1 VDNGVSFFS
10 AVPFWGIFKTPRIQS
25 FAYIP
30 KALDPDVLIADRLEG
45 LREGDVAMLEDRRFC
60 SDFESVIFLPLH
72 GPPTRTD
79 ALSG

>member
-1 VDNGVSFFS
+1 VDNGGFLFFGGS
-10 AVPFWGIFKTPRIQS
+10 VLGIFKTPRIQS

-30 KALDPDVLIADRLEG
+30 KALDPGVLIADRLEG
-45 LREGDVAMLEDRRFC
+45 LREGDVAMLEDGRFC